1 MKLFLHFALGTVF
14 LNWSIASHGQAEA
27 LLASLL
33 VPVCFSEKAT
43 VQALGKGVIPMT
55 ELEVGDKVLTGKE
68 QDRYEPVYGFGHINP
83 DKSAEFLKIFT
94 SSNAAA
100 PLEMTGNHMLF
111 VRGKEHPVRADSIK
125 VGDNLRADHGTFTS
139 VTKIQTVTR
148 KGVYAPLTP
157 SGSIVVNG
165 IVASSYVSMQ
175 DHAVE
180 YAEFSNGVKIPF
192 LTQEMGCHMSMSP
205 MRMLCMG
212 VSSSFCEVHDEE
224 GLMPWVRFGHIL
236 LHWGMGF
243 NVFVQAFL
251 CGLYFLVLA
260 GINIVELVFGAT
272 WSPLILATLFVV
284 RTVVK
289 RSGVSFVLQK
299 EKVKNA

>member
-1 MKLFLHFALGTVF
+1 MKLFLHFALVTVF

-27 LLASLL
+27 LFASLL

-83 DKSAEFLKIFT
+83 DKPAEFLKIFT
-94 SSNAAA
+94 SNKATA

-111 VRGKEHPVRADSIK
+111 VSGKEHPVRADSIK
-125 VGDNLRADHGTFTS
+125 VGDNLRADHGTSTS

-148 KGVYAPLTP
+148 KGVYAPMTP

-165 IVASSYVSMQ
+165 IVASTYVSMQ

-180 YAEFSNGVKIPF
+180 YAELSNGAKIPF
-192 LTQEMGCHMSMSP
+192 FTQETACHMGMSP

-212 VSSSFCEVHDEE
+212 VSSSFCEVHDED
-224 GLMPWVRFGHIL
+224 GLMPWVRLGQVL
-236 LHWGMGF
+236 LQWGMGF
-243 NVFVQAFL
+243 NVFIQAFL
-251 CGLYFLVLA
+251 CGLYIAVLA
-260 GINIVELVFGAT
+260 GFNVVELVFGAT
-272 WSPLILATLFVV
+272 LSPLILATLFIA
-284 RTVVK
+284 RIVVK
-289 RSGVSFVLQK
+289 RSGISLVLHK
-299 EKVKNA
+299 GKAKCA